1 MKDAMGRTVRRRY
14 ETRASVLDDW
24 WAENMLELNRPT
36 TETER
41 RWLRSVSADTD
52 SLRQSGDVVMPPI
65 RLPQPGFPTV
75 DDDGSHR

>member
-1 MKDAMGRTVRRRY
+1 MDGEYNCIMTAYGYNWSRGFFQEY
-14 ETRASVLDDW
+14 QQGS
-24 WAENMLELNRPT
+24 
-36 TETER
+36 R
-41 RWLRSVSADTD
+41 RWRSYRDGIEILTDGSVSADTD